1 MALTQAWRTLTVDF
15 VDTGGNVTTR
25 TYRLTSAD
33 DAAAL
38 TDSAAILTAIGNVSD
53 ASVKGYTIGN
63 VFVEG
68 SLALPAAAEVENQ
81 LQLTL
86 PIFAKPNKSG
96 TLTIPA
102 PKVGIMQATTGQG
115 FNLPDFTDAALIA
128 YINLFTTGGKA
139 TLSDGEVG
147 VLSNAKGKRIHVKS
161 SRG

>member
-1 MALTQAWRTLTVDF
+1 MALARAWRTLTVDMI
-15 VDTGGNVTTR
+15 DTGGNSTTR

-33 DAAAL
+33 AAAAETDAAAIL
-38 TDSAAILTAIGNVSD
+38 AALANVTD
-53 ASVKGYTIGN
+53 ASVKSYTIGD

-86 PIFAKPNKSG
+86 PIFGKPNKSG

-102 PKVGIMQATTGQG
+102 PKPGIMQALTGQG

-128 YINLFTTGGKA
+128 YINLFTTAGKA

-147 VLSNAKGKRIHVKS
+147 VLSNAKGRRIHVKS
-161 SRG
+161 VRG